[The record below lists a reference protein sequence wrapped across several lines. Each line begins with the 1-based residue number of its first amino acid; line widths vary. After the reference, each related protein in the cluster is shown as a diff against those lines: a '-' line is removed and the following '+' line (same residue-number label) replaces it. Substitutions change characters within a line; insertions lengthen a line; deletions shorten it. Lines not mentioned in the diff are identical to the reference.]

1 MLGHIYCWDYFGSLD
16 LHLFGRSSV
25 DLCGRFVLTE
35 KYRMLIRRSDLFGE
49 KSTVQEAEIRQVE
62 HIK

>member
-25 DLCGRFVLTE
+25 DLCGRFVLRE
-35 KYRMLIRRSDLFGE
+35 KYRMLIRRSDLFGR
-49 KSTVQEAEIRQVE
+49 KVLC
-62 HIK
+62 KKPK